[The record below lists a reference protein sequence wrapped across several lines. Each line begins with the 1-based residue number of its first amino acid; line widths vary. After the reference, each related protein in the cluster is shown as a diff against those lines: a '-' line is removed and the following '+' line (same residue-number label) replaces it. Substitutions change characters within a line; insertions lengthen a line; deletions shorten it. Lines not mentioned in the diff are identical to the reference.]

1 MDNFADII
9 DKISKKEI
17 LGIEDIYRLI
27 PQREPFLMVDKVL
40 DVDIEKKYIKAE
52 KDVKE
57 SEYYFKGHF
66 PNEPIMPGVLI
77 IESLAQTA
85 SILGR
90 ILEQK
95 DGIYVFAEIEKAKFL
110 QLVKPK
116 STLVLEAK
124 IISVRD
130 PLIVADCV
138 ASCNKQIVAKC
149 KIKAFRKNL

>member
-1 MDNFADII
+1 
-9 DKISKKEI
+9 
-17 LGIEDIYRLI
+17 
-27 PQREPFLMVDKVL
+27 MVDKVL

-85 SILGR
+85 SVLGR

-95 DGIYVFAEIEKAKFL
+95 DGIYVF
-110 QLVKPK
+110 
-116 STLVLEAK
+116 
-124 IISVRD
+124 
-130 PLIVADCV
+130 
-138 ASCNKQIVAKC
+138 
-149 KIKAFRKNL
+149 

>member
-1 MDNFADII
+1 MEHFTDIETKLKKKQILNI
-9 DKISKKEI
+9 D
-17 LGIEDIYRLI
+17 DIHCLL
-27 PQREPFLMVDKVL
+27 PQREPFLMVDRVL
-40 DVDIEKKYIKAE
+40 EVNIDNEYIKAE
-52 KDVKE
+52 KDVNE
-57 SEYYFKGHF
+57 DEYYFTGHF
-66 PNEPIMPGVLI
+66 PDNPVMPGVLI
-77 IESLAQTA
+77 VESLAQTA

-95 DGIYVFAEIEKAKFL
+95 NGIYVFAEIEKAKFL

>member
-110 QLVKPK
+110 QVVKPN
-116 STLVLEAK
+116 STLILEANA
-124 IISVRD
+124 ITTRD
-130 PLIVADCV
+130 PLMVVEAI
-138 ASCNKQIVAKC
+138 AKC
-149 KIKAFRKNL
+149 NERTIAKCNIKAFRKQF

>member
-110 QLVKPK
+110 QVVKPN
-116 STLVLEAK
+116 STLIFDVQ
-124 IISVRD
+124 
-130 PLIVADCV
+130 LIKV
-138 ASCNKQIVAKC
+138 NK
-149 KIKAFRKNL
+149 

>member
-1 MDNFADII
+1 MEHFTDIETKIKNKQTLNI
-9 DKISKKEI
+9 D
-17 LGIEDIYRLI
+17 DIHCLL
-27 PQREPFLMVDKVL
+27 PQREPFLMVDSVL
-40 DVDIEKKYIKAE
+40 EINIDDKYIKAE
-52 KDVKE
+52 KDVNE
-57 SEYYFKGHF
+57 DEYYFKGHF
-66 PNEPIMPGVLI
+66 PDNPVMPGVLI
-77 IESLAQTA
+77 VESLAQTA

-95 DGIYVFAEIEKAKFL
+95 NGIYVFAEIEKAKFL

-124 IISVRD
+124 ITLVRD

>member
-110 QLVKPK
+110 QVVKPN
-116 STLVLEAK
+116 STLILEANA
-124 IISVRD
+124 ITTRD
-130 PLIVADCV
+130 PLMIVEA
-138 ASCNKQIVAKC
+138 IAKC
-149 KIKAFRKNL
+149 NERTIAKCNIKAFRKKF

>member
-85 SILGR
+85 SVLGR

-110 QLVKPK
+110 QVVKPN
-116 STLVLEAK
+116 STLILEANA
-124 IISVRD
+124 ITTRD
-130 PLIVADCV
+130 PLMVVEAI
-138 ASCNKQIVAKC
+138 AKC
-149 KIKAFRKNL
+149 NERTIAKCNIKAFRKKF

>member
-85 SILGR
+85 SVLGR

-110 QLVKPK
+110 QVVKPN
-116 STLVLEAK
+116 STLILEANA
-124 IISVRD
+124 ITTRD
-130 PLIVADCV
+130 PLMIVEA
-138 ASCNKQIVAKC
+138 IAKC
-149 KIKAFRKNL
+149 NERTIAKCNIKAFRKKF